1 MNRLVVFV
9 CTGNICRSPMAE
21 YLFRARVVSRQDV
34 NVCSAGVMAGYGVPA
49 SRYALLALEELGVDA
64 SAHRSQPLTPDL
76 VRNADLLAVMTAQHR
91 DILLG
96 HHPEAA
102 SKIALLKS
110 FNPAADGGDVM
121 DPIGLSLDV
130 YRFVRD
136 EIAEALPGLDSHLQ
150 ETASGRE
157 DERT

>member
-21 YLFRARVVSRQDV
+21 YLFRMHVLSRPEIK
-34 NVCSAGVMAGYGVPA
+34 VCSAGVMAGYGVPA
-49 SRYALLALEELGVDA
+49 SRYALMVLEELGVDA

-110 FNPAADGGDVM
+110 FNPSSDGGDVM

-136 EIAEALPGLDSHLQ
+136 EIAGALPGLALHLRKL
-150 ETASGRE
+150 ASGRE
-157 DERT
+157 DEE